1 MKTNTQMKFTDEC
14 IPMYTQ
20 LSWWNI

>member
-20 LSWWNI
+20 LSWWDI